1 MEADKA
7 VYYTHDGEENHAV
20 VTPNWFILVMLE
32 DPTSTT
38 EEQQ

>member
-20 VTPNWFILVMLE
+20 VTPNWFILVKFQSY
-32 DPTSTT
+32 TKFTYVI
-38 EEQQ
+38 